1 MQDTKPGPV
10 ARAYRMKILIKYV
23 GSNLLFVGA
32 LFASIY
38 WEIRW
43 LQVLVMIFVWVMLV
57 FYAASFANRKSR
69 RRFAAQCDPFPRVL
83 TAATD
88 AIVLIMMLTAGWYLT
103 AAAYVTSAAILVAMF
118 PRYRFFRWNM
128 EGRASDN

>member
-1 MQDTKPGPV
+1 
-10 ARAYRMKILIKYV
+10 MKILIKHV

-43 LQVLVMIFVWVMLV
+43 LQVLVMIFVWTMLA
-57 FYAASFANRKSR
+57 FYAASFANRESR
-69 RRFAAQCDPFPRVL
+69 QRFAAKCDPSPRAL
-83 TAATD
+83 TAAID
-88 AIVLIMMLTAGWYLT
+88 GIVLVMMLTAGWYLT
-103 AAAYVTSAAILVAMF
+103 AAVYVTSAAILVALF
-118 PRYRFFRWNM
+118 PRYRFLRWNM